1 MKTLSVILLLISFQ
15 LLAIAQDPVANYPFN
30 NNANDISGNGY
41 HGTVHGAT
49 ITTDRF
55 GNANAAYYFDGTN
68 DYINTNTSFDFQE
81 RSVCVW
87 AKSYS
92 VSSSNSNVVL
102 VQDANTLTYGGFF
115 ITFKDNYDIEA
126 TAGGENT
133 QTILSSLQISHWYF
147 IVLIR
152 TASGTEYYVDNV
164 QTGTATSGTIG
175 SPSYPNPNLV
185 IGVNRVL
192 NDRFFL
198 GEIDDIL
205 IYDYAIGENQ
215 IDSLYHLGNWAMSV
229 PENIT
234 FTFNVSPNPTSDN
247 VIIETV
253 ENTDLQIYDIN
264 GKLLYETKLLDR
276 LTKINMEE
284 FSKGVYFFKAIT
296 DNNSIV
302 KKVLIQ

>member
-1 MKTLSVILLLISFQ
+1 MKKLSIILLLISFQ
-15 LLAIAQDPVANYPFN
+15 LLSIAQDPVANYPFN

-41 HGTVHGAT
+41 HATVNGAT

-55 GNANAAYYFDGTN
+55 GNANAAYSFDGAN
-68 DYINTNTSFDFQE
+68 DYINTNSTFDFQE

-87 AKSYS
+87 AKAYS
-92 VSSSNSNVVL
+92 PTAKCNVL
-102 VQDANTLTYGGFF
+102 VQDDIALTYGSFEVQFNNSNIIG
-115 ITFKDNYDIEA
+115 N
-126 TAGGENT
+126 AGGDGGNIIFT
-133 QTILSSLQISHWYF
+133 SYQNVHWYF
-147 IVLIR
+147 IVLIK
-152 TASGTEYYVDNV
+152 TPSGTTYYVDN
-164 QTGTATSGTIG
+164 QQTHTGTGSSSGSAT
-175 SPSYPNPNLV
+175 YPNPNLLV
-185 IGVNRVL
+185 GINRSL
-192 NDRFFL
+192 DDNFFL

-229 PENIT
+229 PEDIS

-264 GKLLYETKLLDR
+264 GKIIYETKLIDR

-296 DNNSIV
+296 DNNSTV